1 MRYHPCHILRAI
13 PWRQAM
19 AGSID
24 RRAFLKRSATAATAL
39 IAAPLLV
46 SSARAASVADRLVVA
61 VGQWGTETPFA
72 WRTVQAEKPLWDCAY
87 DSLIMRDPKTF
98 EYRPGLATEWKPSN
112 ELKTWTFKLR
122 SGVKFHESWGE
133 MTAEDVKFTVEQNVK
148 PDAGGGSAPF
158 FRSQLDRIET
168 PDRLTVVM
176 HFKNRVWEVPSLF
189 TQFVGYQNVT
199 PKKYIESVGEQKA
212 ALHPIGTGPYRH
224 VEGRQGDY
232 HRFEAV
238 ANHWRK
244 TPAFKELVIR
254 RIPEPA
260 TRLSGLR
267 AGEIDIAPVF
277 GDYLEQAVRAG
288 FRIHEAPN
296 AACYW
301 VILSGQTTPDR
312 DDYCPTCPWAGDPGD
327 PKSRENA
334 RKVRLAMN
342 LAVNKKAIVT
352 ALWKGKGAETPFSYY
367 YYPFNKGYSADW
379 KIPSYDPERAK
390 KLLAEAGHAGGFEVR
405 VNPMVM
411 VYAVDGPDV
420 MEAVALDWEKIGI
433 KPKRFPEMSS
443 TFGPKSR
450 MRKTNRTH
458 WVYGSPPFDEPVL
471 AWSRIIHSKGAFNLL
486 CDGPYD
492 EDIETIMK
500 EFDPDKRTRLTHDL
514 GQKLYDGYHGVMLGI
529 KSITW
534 AMSRKVGTWQTL
546 AYVPLETNYESVTA
560 AG

>member
-1 MRYHPCHILRAI
+1 MTRSITRRTFLGRAG
-13 PWRQAM
+13 A
-19 AGSID
+19 AGVALAGAPLTT
-24 RRAFLKRSATAATAL
+24 RRATAAN
-39 IAAPLLV
+39 
-46 SSARAASVADRLVVA
+46 DRLVVA

-72 WRTVQAEKPLWDCAY
+72 WRTVQAEKPLWDCVY
-87 DSLIMRDPKTF
+87 DPLIQRDARTF

-112 ELKTWTFKLR
+112 EMRTWTFKLR
-122 SGVKFHESWGE
+122 PGVKFHEGWGE
-133 MTAEDVKFTVEQNVK
+133 LTAEDVKFTVEQNVK
-148 PDAGGGSAPF
+148 PDSGGGSAPF

-168 PDRLTVVM
+168 PDKLTVVM

-199 PKKYIESVGEQKA
+199 SKKYLETAGEQKA

-244 TPAFKELVIR
+244 PPAFKELVIR

-260 TRLSGLR
+260 TRLAGLR
-267 AGEIDIAPVF
+267 AGEIDIGQVF
-277 GDYLEQAVRAG
+277 GDYLDQAVKAG
-288 FRIHEAPN
+288 LRIQEAPN

-312 DDYCPTCPWAGDPGD
+312 EDYCPACPWAGDPSD
-327 PKSRENA
+327 RKSLENA

-342 LAVNKKAIVT
+342 LAVNKKVIVS
-352 ALWKGKGAETPFSYY
+352 ALWKGRGSETPFSYY
-367 YYPFNKGYSADW
+367 YYPFHKGYSADW
-379 KIPSYDPERAK
+379 KVPPYDPERAK

-405 VNPMVM
+405 VNPTVM
-411 VYAVDGPDV
+411 AYALDGPDV

-433 KPKRFPEMSS
+433 KSRRFPEAIS

-450 MRKTNRTH
+450 NRKTNKTH

-471 AWSRIIHSKGAFNLL
+471 AWNRIIHSKGAFNLL
-486 CDGPYD
+486 CEGAYD
-492 EDIETIMK
+492 EDIDTITK
-500 EFDPDKRTRLTHDL
+500 EFDVEKRAKLTHDL

-534 AMSRKVGTWQTL
+534 AMSRKVGGWQTL
-546 AYVPLETNYESVTA
+546 AYVPIENNYEYVSA

>member
-1 MRYHPCHILRAI
+1 
-13 PWRQAM
+13 M
-19 AGSID
+19 AGLID
-24 RRAFLKRSATAATAL
+24 RRAFLRRTGTVAVAL
-39 IAAPLLV
+39 MGAPLV
-46 SSARAASVADRLVVA
+46 TSSRAGAAGERLVVA

-72 WRTVQAEKPLWDCAY
+72 WRTVQGEKPLWDCVY

-112 ELKTWTFKLR
+112 ELRTWTFKLR
-122 SGVKFHESWGE
+122 SGVMFHEGWGE
-133 MTAEDVKFTVEQNVK
+133 LTAEDVKFTVEQNVK
-148 PDAGGGSAPF
+148 PDSGGGSAPF
-158 FRSQLDRIET
+158 FRGQLDRIET
-168 PDRLTVVM
+168 PNKSTVVM

-189 TQFVGYQNVT
+189 TQFVGYQNVV
-199 PKKYIESVGEQKA
+199 PKKYLETVGEQKA

-238 ANHWRK
+238 PNHWRK

-277 GDYLEQAVRAG
+277 GDYLEQAIKTG
-288 FRIHEAPN
+288 FRIHEVPN

-312 DDYCPTCPWAGDPGD
+312 EDYCPTCPWVGEPGD
-327 PKSRENA
+327 KKSLDNA

-342 LAVNKKAIVT
+342 LAVNKKAIIS
-352 ALWKGKGAETPFSYY
+352 ALWKGRGSETPFSYY
-367 YYPFNKGYSADW
+367 YYPFNKGYSTDW
-379 KIPSYDPERAK
+379 KIPPYDPAQAR

-433 KPKRFPEMSS
+433 KSKRFPEASS

-450 MRKTNRTH
+450 NRKTNKTH

-471 AWSRIIHSKGAFNLL
+471 AWNRILHSKGAFNLV

-500 EFDPDKRTRLTHDL
+500 EFDADKRAKLSHDL
-514 GQKLYDGYHGVMLGI
+514 GQKLYDAYHGVMLGT
-529 KSITW
+529 KTITW
-534 AMSRKVGTWQTL
+534 ALSKKVSGWQAL
-546 AYVPLETNYESVTA
+546 AYVPLETNYEYVS
-560 AG
+560 